1 MAARRNDWWR
11 PDASC
16 CDGVGCRQTTAAQLG
31 RESAQL
37 CAERARKLPAQFD
50 ARGAQLEQSPA
61 IATGIY
67 WNTTEF
73 KNGARFPCASKRIGL
88 RLATDMRF
96 LHF

>member
-37 CAERARKLPAQFD
+37 CAERARKLPAQLD
-50 ARGAQLEQSPA
+50 ARGAQVGQGPA
-61 IATGIY
+61 IAAGIY
-67 WNTTEF
+67 WNTKEL
-73 KNGARFPCASKRIGL
+73 KNIARFPCASKRAGL
-88 RLATDMRF
+88 RLAADRRF
-96 LHF
+96 